1 MGVQGPFENP
11 FITVAFLCFASD
23 HILMVNILNLNQKP
37 QIIII
42 IPIIIVINKDRVTPQ
57 NPHKQK
63 TNTKSTQTENN
74 TQ

>member
-1 MGVQGPFENP
+1 MYILLKVQNLIGAQGPFENP

-42 IPIIIVINKDRVTPQ
+42 PIIIVIVYLIKD
-57 NPHKQK
+57 HYYYICMY
-63 TNTKSTQTENN
+63 NN
-74 TQ
+74 